1 MTDRRSSAGVA
12 FNAGPVMNGRV
23 SRVGFS
29 ASTRASFMEAFECGN
44 EVCSARHAASGALD
58 PDVGQRAV
66 LRLTCG
72 LFGYMACMLVTQR
85 RQRTAEEPLVGQGGQ
100 KRAFHKPMIVH

>member
-1 MTDRRSSAGVA
+1 
-12 FNAGPVMNGRV
+12 MNGRV

-29 ASTRASFMEAFECGN
+29 ASTRAGFMEAFECGT
-44 EVCSARHAASGALD
+44 EACSAGRAASGALD
-58 PDVGQRAV
+58 SDLGHRGRSSTDV
-66 LRLTCG
+66 
-72 LFGYMACMLVTQR
+72 FGCMACMSVTQR